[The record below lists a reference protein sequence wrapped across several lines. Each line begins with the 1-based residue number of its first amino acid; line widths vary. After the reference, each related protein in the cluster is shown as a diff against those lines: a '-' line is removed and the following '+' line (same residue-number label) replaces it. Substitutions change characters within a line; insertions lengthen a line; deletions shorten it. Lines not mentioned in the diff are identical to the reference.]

1 MKPGE
6 CCLLGLKWDKD
17 CITIGVEFPVEL
29 SVSTKRGIL
38 SKVAKIYDPLGFA
51 SPVTLQGKQLY
62 REACGAQGA
71 WDEKLPAELAVRFQ
85 KWEQNLPDC

>member
-1 MKPGE
+1 M
-6 CCLLGLKWDKD
+6 
-17 CITIGVEFPVEL
+17 EL

-51 SPVTLQGKQLY
+51 SPVTLHGKQLY
-62 REACGAQGA
+62 REACGAQCA